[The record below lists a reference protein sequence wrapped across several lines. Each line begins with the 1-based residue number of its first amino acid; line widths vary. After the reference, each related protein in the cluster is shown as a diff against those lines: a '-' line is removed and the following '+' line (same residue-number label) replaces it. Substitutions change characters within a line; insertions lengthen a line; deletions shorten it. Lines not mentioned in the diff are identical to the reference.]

1 MAAFL
6 GGAVQLC
13 LPGRRG
19 GPVHRLQQHWGAS
32 PGGEGPDAPGC
43 LATGPEG
50 PYEMLEPTADLRLD
64 TGQCKKA
71 FKKRSGG
78 SKQTRETQNGHGSRP

>member
-1 MAAFL
+1 M
-6 GGAVQLC
+6 
-13 LPGRRG
+13 RG
-19 GPVHRLQQHWGAS
+19 LQQRWGAS

-50 PYEMLEPTADLRLD
+50 PYEMLEPAADLRLH

-71 FKKRSGG
+71 KKRGVG
-78 SKQTRETQNGHGSRP
+78 EASKREKHKIGHESRP